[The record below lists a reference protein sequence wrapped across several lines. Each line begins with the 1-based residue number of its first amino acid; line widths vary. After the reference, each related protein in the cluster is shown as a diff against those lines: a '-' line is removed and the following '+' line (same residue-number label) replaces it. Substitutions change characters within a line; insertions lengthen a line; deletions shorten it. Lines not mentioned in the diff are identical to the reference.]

1 MKGHGT
7 STAYLQKKRSPKA
20 PRRLIRHP
28 HPDYPLASYSLAEL
42 ASVSPEPLCNMYSD
56 YPISSIAVWICSE
69 VTDCACAIAAI
80 FNER

>member
-7 STAYLQKKRSPKA
+7 SVVDLQKKGARRL

-28 HPDYPLASYSLAEL
+28 HLDYPLASCSPAEL
-42 ASVSPEPLCNMYSD
+42 ASVSPKPLCYMYGD
-56 YPISSIAVWICSE
+56 YPISSIAVWICSA